1 MRHVVLFAS
10 LLARCAL
17 FTFLTAA
24 TLASAATPTLAPST
38 FQTGLPVD
46 TSALG
51 TRIPVILVHGLGGDA
66 TGWDSLLQ
74 AYAQNPTWRSA
85 FKPYSFSYSSSAA
98 DVLGDPTAPRTISAL
113 GAALRDAMQSYYD
126 RPTAAPDDGFGNKR
140 VVVLAHSMGG
150 LVARSMMQ
158 EYVFRDGQRGGEKVL
173 HLITLGTAH
182 HGTPLAD
189 AAIVLGLQS
198 ELTDGYFGLLAG
210 LAWTNFD
217 GLDWSAGLCNRWL
230 AQLNNYAPSAGADYG
245 RCGSVSANPLP
256 GYYEKIIAYG
266 AAALQTPDLQL
277 GFGTFK
283 PGSASW
289 MLVPYGLL
297 HDGLS
302 RTYRNDGMVPISSSQ
317 FDGAA
322 IWQARE
328 AFDCDHRY
336 LEHGYP
342 EFVRSLTR
350 SYTDSAFCAGTGSGA
365 SYASGS
371 AGGYAVSGSI
381 YGVPGGIID
390 TITTVSNTE
399 RVFDW
404 AEQAYPGLLQPAG
417 AGTRVGS
424 GYYFRYYPST
434 QSYVAVMSGTVYY
447 LGPASSQQIVP
458 VGTLAAFFAQAQAAG
473 F

>member
-17 FTFLTAA
+17 LAFFTAA

-38 FQTGLPVD
+38 FESGLPVD
-46 TSALG
+46 TGALG
-51 TRIPVILVHGLGGDA
+51 TRIPVVLVHGLGGDA
-66 TGWDSLLQ
+66 HGWDSLLQ
-74 AYAQNPTWRSA
+74 AYAQNPTWRGA
-85 FKPYSFSYSSSAA
+85 FKPYSFSYSSTAA

-113 GAALRDAMQSYYD
+113 GAALRDAMQTYYD
-126 RPTAAPDDGFGNKR
+126 RPTAAPDGGFGNKR
-140 VVVLAHSMGG
+140 VVLLAHSMGG

-158 EYVFRDGQRGGEKVL
+158 EYVFRDGQRGGDKVL

-210 LAWTNFD
+210 MAWTNFD

-230 AQLNNYAPSAGADYG
+230 AQLDNYAPSAGADYG

-266 AAALQTPDLQL
+266 AATLQAPDLQL
-277 GFGTFK
+277 GFGVFK
-283 PGSASW
+283 PGSPSW
-289 MLVPYGLL
+289 MLVPYALL

-302 RTYRNDGMVPISSSQ
+302 RSYRNDGMVPMSSSQ
-317 FDGAA
+317 FDGTA
-322 IWQARE
+322 IWQKSE

-350 SYTDSAFCAGTGSGA
+350 SYTDWAFCAGTDTGA
-365 SYASGS
+365 SFASGVS
-371 AGGYAVSGSI
+371 GGYAVSGSI

-390 TITTVSNTE
+390 TIKTVSNAE

-404 AEQAYPGLLQPAG
+404 AEQAFAAYLQPAG
-417 AGTRVGS
+417 GTTQIFN
-424 GYYFRYYPST
+424 GYYFRHYPST
-434 QSYVAVMSGTVYY
+434 QSDVGIKDGNVYY
-447 LGPASSQQIVP
+447 RGPASNQQIMFVA
-458 VGTLAAFFAQAQAAG
+458 TLANLLAQAQAAG